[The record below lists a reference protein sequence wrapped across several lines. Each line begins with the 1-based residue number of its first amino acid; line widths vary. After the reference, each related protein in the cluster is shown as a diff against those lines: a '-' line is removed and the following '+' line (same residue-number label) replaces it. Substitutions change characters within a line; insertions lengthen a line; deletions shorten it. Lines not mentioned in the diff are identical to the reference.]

1 MLRTSLI
8 LIIAAL
14 AGLIVLVLLMRLG
27 KRHAE
32 GSALIAWR
40 HVIATAVVLVV
51 FVGGAVLFDLGRSGA
66 PSTDYQPPRIEN
78 GQIVP
83 GEFGPD
89 GRPSG

>member
-40 HVIATAVVLVV
+40 HVIAAAVVLVCLS
-51 FVGGAVLFDLGRSGA
+51 AGRCCLIWA
-66 PSTDYQPPRIEN
+66 
-78 GQIVP
+78 
-83 GEFGPD
+83 GP
-89 GRPSG
+89 GRPVQTTSRRASKMAR